1 MQQMIS
7 NAKMQTLIRL
17 LLPAYLFILAA
28 LGLYASSF
36 YSYILFHSLIE
47 VICAIVLLTI
57 FVLAWNTRKLLD
69 NNYILF
75 LGISFL
81 SSASFELVHL
91 FAYKGFGVF
100 PEYDTNLPTQLWIAF
115 RYMFSLS
122 LLIAPFF
129 ITRRLN
135 AVVALTVYVIITALL
150 FETIFS
156 GVFPD
161 CFIEGKGLTPFKIYS
176 EFIII
181 FILLTAL
188 GLLLR
193 KHTLFDARVLKL
205 LAFSIVSAIAADAA
219 FTRYLSAYGQ
229 ANLIG
234 HFFLFLSSA
243 LIYRAIVVTGV
254 NEPMAIIF
262 RNLEQSEERFRLI
275 AETSVD
281 LIFQLDATGKVVFCS
296 PAVAQFGYSVA
307 EVIGN
312 KFSTYIATEDRDLAF
327 SSFRQALAGE
337 HLHALELRLLM
348 ADGSPYFAEI
358 NIGPIRATNTIIG
371 LQGISRDVTARKEA
385 EKKLQKFANEL
396 QAANSALHVS
406 RTAALNL
413 MQDAV
418 EARAIAEKINAEL
431 NREIVGHKQAEA
443 ALRASEQFNKAVL
456 DTVGTLVVVLDREGR
471 IQGFNQA
478 CMAATGYTPAEV
490 LGRVFWDIFISG
502 EEMEGV
508 RQTWEQLRAGDF
520 PNSHENH
527 WIGKDGSRRLISWTN
542 TVIVQDGTMEYAVC
556 SGLDIT
562 ERKQAEEQIR
572 ASLAEKEVLLREVHH
587 RVKNN
592 LQIISSLV
600 SLQADSLTDERM
612 QAVFSDVRDRVR
624 AMALVHEQLYQ
635 TGNLAQLNFA
645 EYAAS
650 LLEYLWRSHGALAE
664 KVQLHCLIAPIVLPI
679 ETAVPCGLIL
689 NELAGNAL
697 KHGFPNGRSGAVTVA
712 LERDPASAM
721 ACLRVSDNGVGLPV
735 GRDWRQSGS
744 LGLRLVQILAGQLRG
759 TLETG
764 TGPGAEF
771 KVTFYLNGVRP

>member
-1 MQQMIS
+1 MIS
-7 NAKMQTLIRL
+7 NAKIRAGARL
-17 LLPAYLFILAA
+17 LLPGYLFILAA

-36 YSYILFHSLIE
+36 YSFILFHSLIE
-47 VICAIVLLTI
+47 VICVVVLLTI

-69 NNYILF
+69 NHYILF

-100 PEYDTNLPTQLWIAF
+100 PEYDSNLPTQLWIAF
-115 RYMFSLS
+115 RYMFSIS
-122 LLIAPFF
+122 LLIAPIF

-135 AVVALTVYVIITALL
+135 AVVALTGCVIITALL

-181 FILLTAL
+181 FILLAAL
-188 GLLLR
+188 VLLLR
-193 KHTLFDARVLKL
+193 KRTLFDARVLKML
-205 LAFSIVSAIAADAA
+205 VCSIVSAMAADLA
-219 FTRYLSAYGQ
+219 FTQYLSAYGQ
-229 ANLIG
+229 ANLVG
-234 HFFLFLSSA
+234 HFFLFLSAA
-243 LIYRAIVVTGV
+243 LIYRAIVVTGI

-262 RNLEQSEERFRLI
+262 RNLEQSEERLKLI

-281 LIFQLDATGKVVFCS
+281 LIFQLDAAGKVVFCS
-296 PAVAQFGYSVA
+296 PAVTQYGYKVA
-307 EVIGN
+307 EVIG
-312 KFSTYIATEDRDLAF
+312 KEFSTYIAKENLDLAF
-327 SSFRQALAGE
+327 SSFKRALAGE

-358 NIGPIRATNTIIG
+358 NIAPIRATDAIIG
-371 LQGISRDVTARKEA
+371 LQGISRDVTARREA
-385 EKKLQKFANEL
+385 EEKLQNFANEL
-396 QAANSALHVS
+396 QAANTALHVS

-418 EARAIAEKINAEL
+418 DARTVAEKINAEL
-431 NREIVGHKQAEA
+431 NREIIKHKQAEA
-443 ALRASEQFNKAVL
+443 ALRASEQFTKAVL
-456 DTVGTLVVVLDREGR
+456 DTAGTLVVVLDREGR

-478 CMAATGYTPAEV
+478 CMAATGYTAAEV
-490 LGRVFWDIFISG
+490 QGHVFWELFVPD

-508 RQTWEQLRAGDF
+508 RLTWEQLRAGDF

-527 WIGKDGSRRLISWTN
+527 WVSKDGSRRLISWTN
-542 TVIVQDGTMEYAVC
+542 TAIIQDGTMAYAVC
-556 SGLDIT
+556 AGLDIT

-592 LQIISSLV
+592 LQVISSLI

-612 QAVFSDVRDRVR
+612 RAVFGDVRDRVR
-624 AMALVHEQLYQ
+624 AMALVHERLYQ

-650 LLEYLWRSHGALAE
+650 LLQYLWRSHGALAE
-664 KVQLHCLIAPIVLPI
+664 KVQLHYLIAPIVLPI
-679 ETAVPCGLIL
+679 EMAVPCGLIL

-697 KHGFPNGRSGAVTVA
+697 KHGFPNGRSGEVTVA
-712 LERDPASAM
+712 LERDPATAM
-721 ACLRVSDNGVGLPV
+721 ACLRVSDNGVGLLV
-735 GRDWRQSGS
+735 GRDWQQSGS
-744 LGLRLVQILAGQLRG
+744 LGLRLVHILAGQLRG
-759 TLETG
+759 TVETG

-771 KVTFYLNGVRP
+771 RVTFHLNGIQP

>member
-1 MQQMIS
+1 MIS
-7 NAKMQTLIRL
+7 NAKTQTSVRL
-17 LLPAYLFILAA
+17 LVPAYLFILAA

-36 YSYILFHSLIE
+36 YSFILFHSLIE
-47 VICAIVLLTI
+47 VVCVIVLLTI
-57 FVLAWNTRKLLD
+57 FVLAWNTRELLD
-69 NNYILF
+69 NHYILF

-81 SSASFELVHL
+81 STASFELVHL

-100 PEYDTNLPTQLWIAF
+100 PEYDSNLPTQLWIAF
-115 RYMFSLS
+115 RYMFSIS

-135 AVVALTVYVIITALL
+135 PVITLTVCVIITALL
-150 FETIFS
+150 FEAIFS

-188 GLLLR
+188 VLLLR
-193 KHTLFDARVLKL
+193 KHTLFDARVLKM

-219 FTRYLSAYGQ
+219 FTRYLSVYGQ
-229 ANLIG
+229 ANLVG
-234 HFFLFLSSA
+234 HFFLFLSAA

-262 RNLEQSEERFRLI
+262 RNLEQSEERLRLI

-281 LIFQLDATGKVVFCS
+281 LIFQLDITGKVVFCS
-296 PAVAQFGYSVA
+296 PAVAQYGFKVA

-312 KFSTYIATEDRDLAF
+312 EFSTYIAKEDRDLAF
-327 SSFRQALAGE
+327 SSFRRAIAGE
-337 HLHALELRLLM
+337 HLHALELRLLR
-348 ADGSPYFAEI
+348 ADGTPYFAEI
-358 NIGPIRATNTIIG
+358 NIAPLRATDTIIG
-371 LQGISRDVTARKEA
+371 LQGISRDVTARREA
-385 EKKLQKFANEL
+385 ENKLQNFADEL
-396 QAANSALHVS
+396 QAANTALHVS

-418 EARAIAEKINAEL
+418 DARTIAEKINAEL
-431 NREIVGHKQAEA
+431 NREIVKHKQAEA

-478 CMAATGYTPAEV
+478 CMAATGYTAAEV
-490 LGRVFWDIFISG
+490 QGRVFWELFISA

-508 RQTWEQLRAGDF
+508 RLIWEQLRAGDF

-542 TVIVQDGTMEYAVC
+542 TAIVQDDIMEYAVC
-556 SGLDIT
+556 AGLDIT

-592 LQIISSLV
+592 LQVISSLI
-600 SLQADSLTDERM
+600 SLQADILTDERM
-612 QAVFSDVRDRVR
+612 CAVFNDVRDRVR

-650 LLEYLWRSHGALAE
+650 LLEYLWRSHGALSE
-664 KVQLHCLIAPIVLPI
+664 KVQLRCIIAPIVLPI
-679 ETAVPCGLIL
+679 EKAVPCGLIL

-697 KHGFPNGRSGAVTVA
+697 KHGFPNGRAGEVTVA
-712 LERDPASAM
+712 LERDPVTET

-744 LGLRLVQILAGQLRG
+744 LGLRLVHILTGQLRG

-764 TGPGAEF
+764 TSPGAEF
-771 KVTFYLNGVRP
+771 IITFRLNGVQP

>member
-1 MQQMIS
+1 MIS
-7 NAKMQTLIRL
+7 NAKIRAVARL
-17 LLPAYLFILAA
+17 FLPAYLFVLAA
-28 LGLYASSF
+28 SGLYASSL
-36 YSYILFHSLIE
+36 YSFILFHSLIE
-47 VICAIVLLTI
+47 VVCVIVLLTI
-57 FVLAWNTRKLLD
+57 FVLAWNARELLD
-69 NNYILF
+69 NHYILF

-100 PEYDTNLPTQLWIAF
+100 SGYDSNLPAQLWIAF
-115 RYMFSLS
+115 RYMFSMS

-135 AVVALTVYVIITALL
+135 AVAALTVHVVITALL
-150 FETIFS
+150 FEAIFS

-181 FILLTAL
+181 FILLAAL

-193 KHTLFDARVLKL
+193 KQTLFDARVLRM
-205 LAFSIVSAIAADAA
+205 LACSIFSAIAADAA
-219 FTRYLSAYGQ
+219 FTRYLSVYGQ
-229 ANLIG
+229 ANLVG
-234 HFFLFLSSA
+234 HFFLFLSAA

-262 RNLEQSEERFRLI
+262 RNLEQSEERLRLI
-275 AETSVD
+275 AENSVD
-281 LIFQLDATGKVVFCS
+281 LIFQLGVTGKVVFCS
-296 PAVAQFGYSVA
+296 PAVAQYGYSVA
-307 EVIGN
+307 EVIGK
-312 KFSTYIATEDRDLAF
+312 KFSAFVVPEDLDIAF
-327 SSFRQALAGE
+327 SSFRRAIAGE

-358 NIGPIRATNTIIG
+358 NMAPIRAADAIIG
-371 LQGISRDVTARKEA
+371 LQGISRDVTARREA
-385 EKKLQKFANEL
+385 EKKLQNFANEL
-396 QAANSALHVS
+396 QAANTALNVS

-418 EARAIAEKINAEL
+418 DARTTAEKINAEL
-431 NREIVGHKQAEA
+431 NREIVKHKQAEA
-443 ALRASEQFNKAVL
+443 ALRASEQFNKVVL
-456 DTVGTLVVVLDREGR
+456 DTVGALVVVLDREGR

-478 CMAATGYTPAEV
+478 CVAATGYTAAEV
-490 LGRVFWDIFISG
+490 QGRVFFELFIPD
-502 EEMEGV
+502 EDMEGV
-508 RQTWEQLRAGDF
+508 RLTWEELRAGDF

-527 WIGKDGSRRLISWTN
+527 WVGKDGSRRLISWTN
-542 TVIVQDGTMEYAVC
+542 TAIVEDGMMAYAIC
-556 SGLDIT
+556 AGLDIT

-592 LQIISSLV
+592 LQIISSLI

-612 QAVFSDVRDRVR
+612 QAVFGDVRDRVH
-624 AMALVHEQLYQ
+624 AMALVHERLYQ

-645 EYAAS
+645 EYAGS
-650 LLEYLWRSHGALAE
+650 LLQYLWRSHGALAE
-664 KVQLHCLIAPIVLPI
+664 KVQLHYLIAPIVLPI

-697 KHGFPNGRSGAVTVA
+697 KHGFPNGKRGEVTVA
-712 LERDPASAM
+712 LECDPAAAT

-744 LGLRLVQILAGQLRG
+744 LGLRLVHILAGQLRG

-771 KVTFYLNGVRP
+771 RVTFRLNGVHP

>member
-1 MQQMIS
+1 MQHMINNTKIQS
-7 NAKMQTLIRL
+7 LLRL
-17 LLPAYLFILAA
+17 LLPAYLFVLAA

-36 YSYILFHSLIE
+36 YSFILFHSLVE
-47 VICAIVLLTI
+47 VICAVVLLTI

-69 NNYILF
+69 NHYILF

-100 PEYDTNLPTQLWIAF
+100 PEYDSNLPTELWIAF
-115 RYMFSLS
+115 RYMFSTS

-150 FETIFS
+150 FEAIFS

-181 FILLTAL
+181 FMLLAAL
-188 GLLLR
+188 VLLLR
-193 KHTLFDARVLKL
+193 KRAHFDPRVLKML
-205 LAFSIVSAIAADAA
+205 VFSIVSAIAADAS
-219 FTRYLSAYGQ
+219 FTHYISAYGQ
-229 ANLIG
+229 ANLVG
-234 HFFLFLSSA
+234 HFFLFLSAA

-262 RNLEQSEERFRLI
+262 RNLEQSEERLRLI

-281 LIFQLDATGKVVFCS
+281 LIFQLDTAGKVVFCS
-296 PAVAQFGYSVA
+296 PAVTQYGYKVT
-307 EVIGN
+307 EVIG
-312 KFSTYIATEDRDLAF
+312 KEFSAYVAQEDLDFAF
-327 SSFRQALAGE
+327 SSFRRALEGE

-358 NIGPIRATNTIIG
+358 NIAPIRVTDTIIG
-371 LQGISRDVTARKEA
+371 LQGISRDITARRAA
-385 EKKLQKFANEL
+385 ENKLHNFANEL
-396 QAANSALHVS
+396 QAANSALQVS

-418 EARAIAEKINAEL
+418 DARATAEKINAEL
-431 NREIVGHKQAEA
+431 NREIIGHKQAE
-443 ALRASEQFNKAVL
+443 EQV
-456 DTVGTLVVVLDREGR
+456 
-471 IQGFNQA
+471 
-478 CMAATGYTPAEV
+478 
-490 LGRVFWDIFISG
+490 
-502 EEMEGV
+502 
-508 RQTWEQLRAGDF
+508 
-520 PNSHENH
+520 
-527 WIGKDGSRRLISWTN
+527 
-542 TVIVQDGTMEYAVC
+542 
-556 SGLDIT
+556 
-562 ERKQAEEQIR
+562 R

-592 LQIISSLV
+592 LQVISSLI
-600 SLQADSLTDERM
+600 SLQTDTLTDERM
-612 QAVFSDVRDRVR
+612 HVVLGDMRDRVR
-624 AMALVHEQLYQ
+624 AMALVHEKLYQ
-635 TGNLAQLNFA
+635 TGNLAQLNFS

-650 LLEYLWRSHGALAE
+650 LLQYLWRSHGALAE
-664 KVQLHCLIAPIVLPI
+664 KVQLRTLIAPIVVPI

-697 KHGFPNGRSGAVTVA
+697 KHGFPNGGSGEVTVA
-712 LERDPASAM
+712 LEHDSATEM
-721 ACLRVSDNGVGLPV
+721 ICLRVSDNGIGLPV
-735 GRDWRQSGS
+735 GPDSRPTGS
-744 LGLRLVQILAGQLRG
+744 LGLRLVHILVGQLRG

-771 KVTFYLNGVRP
+771 RITFRPNGVQP

>member
-7 NAKMQTLIRL
+7 NAKIHAVARL

-36 YSYILFHSLIE
+36 YSFILFHSLIE

-69 NNYILF
+69 NHYILF

-115 RYMFSLS
+115 RYMFSMS
-122 LLIAPFF
+122 LLIAPLF

-135 AVVALTVYVIITALL
+135 AVAALTVQVIITALL
-150 FETIFS
+150 FEAIFS

-181 FILLTAL
+181 FILLAAL
-188 GLLLR
+188 VLLLR
-193 KHTLFDARVLKL
+193 KHSLFDARVLQL

-219 FTRYLSAYGQ
+219 FTRYLSVYGQ
-229 ANLIG
+229 ANLVG

-254 NEPMAIIF
+254 KEPMAIIF
-262 RNLEQSEERFRLI
+262 RNLEQSEERLKLI

-281 LIFQLDATGKVVFCS
+281 LIFQLDVTGKVVFCS
-296 PAVAQFGYSVA
+296 PAVSQYGYNAA
-307 EVIGN
+307 EVIGK
-312 KFSTYIATEDRDLAF
+312 KFSTYIAQEDQDLAT
-327 SSFRQALAGE
+327 SSFRRALEGE
-337 HLHALELRLLM
+337 HLHALELRLLK
-348 ADGSPYFAEI
+348 ADGRPYFAEI
-358 NIGPIRATNTIIG
+358 NIAPIQATNTIIG

-385 EKKLQKFANEL
+385 EKKLQNFANEL
-396 QAANSALHVS
+396 QAANTALNVS
-406 RTAALNL
+406 HTAALNL
-413 MQDAV
+413 MQDAID
-418 EARAIAEKINAEL
+418 ARTTAEKVNEEL
-431 NREIVGHKQAEA
+431 NRKIIMHKQAEA
-443 ALRASEQFNKAVL
+443 ALQASEQFNKAVL
-456 DTVGTLVVVLDREGR
+456 DTAGTMVVVLDREGR

-478 CMAATGYTPAEV
+478 CMTATGYTAAEV
-490 LGRVFWDIFISG
+490 QGRIFWELFVP
-502 EEMEGV
+502 EEDLEGV
-508 RQTWEQLRAGDF
+508 LLTWEQLQAGDF
-520 PNSHENH
+520 PNSHENE
-527 WIGKDGSRRLISWTN
+527 WVSKDGSRRLISWSN
-542 TVIVQDGTMEYAVC
+542 TAIIEDGKMKYAIS

-562 ERKQAEEQIR
+562 ERKQAEEQIK

-592 LQIISSLV
+592 LQVISSLI

-612 QAVFSDVRDRVR
+612 RAVFGDVRDRVR
-624 AMALVHEQLYQ
+624 AMALVHENLYQ

-664 KVQLHCLIAPIVLPI
+664 KVQLRFVIAPIVLPI
-679 ETAVPCGLIL
+679 EKAVPCGLIL

-697 KHGFPNGRSGAVTVA
+697 KHGFPNSRAGEVTVT
-712 LERDPASAM
+712 LERDPATAM
-721 ACLRVSDNGVGLPV
+721 ACLRVSDNGVGMPV
-735 GRDWRQSGS
+735 GRDWRQSDS
-744 LGLRLVQILAGQLRG
+744 LGLRLVHILAGQLGGR
-759 TLETG
+759 LETG
-764 TGPGAEF
+764 TAPGAEF
-771 KVTFYLNGVRP
+771 RITFPLNGIQS

>member
-1 MQQMIS
+1 MLNNNNMH
-7 NAKMQTLIRL
+7 ALARMF
-17 LLPAYLFILAA
+17 LPAYLFIVAV

-36 YSYILFHSLIE
+36 YSFILFHSLIE
-47 VICAIVLLTI
+47 VICVIVLLTI

-69 NNYILF
+69 NHYILF

-135 AVVALTVYVIITALL
+135 AVIVLTVCIIITALL
-150 FETIFS
+150 FKAIFS

-181 FILLTAL
+181 FILLAAL

-193 KHTLFDARVLKL
+193 KRAHFDARVLKL
-205 LAFSIVSAIAADAA
+205 LAFSIVSAMAADVA

-229 ANLIG
+229 ANLVG
-234 HFFLFLSSA
+234 HFFLFFSAA
-243 LIYRAIVVTGV
+243 LIYRAIVVTGI
-254 NEPMAIIF
+254 NEPMTIIF
-262 RNLEQSEERFRLI
+262 RNLEQNEERLRLI

-281 LIFQLDATGKVVFCS
+281 LIFQLDTSGKVVFCS
-296 PAVAQFGYSVA
+296 PAVTQYGYNVP
-307 EVIGN
+307 EVIG
-312 KFSTYIATEDRDLAF
+312 KEFSAFIAREDLDLAI
-327 SSFRQALAGE
+327 SSFRRVLEGE

-358 NIGPIRATNTIIG
+358 NIAPLRVTDTIIG
-371 LQGISRDVTARKEA
+371 LQGIARDVSARREG
-385 EKKLQKFANEL
+385 EMKLQNYANEL
-396 QAANSALHVS
+396 QAANTALHVS

-413 MQDAV
+413 MQDAID
-418 EARAIAEKINAEL
+418 ARTTAEQINAEL
-431 NREIVGHKQAEA
+431 NREIIKHKQAEA

-478 CMAATGYTPAEV
+478 CMAATGYGAAEV
-490 LGRVFWDIFISG
+490 QGRVFWELFISD

-508 RQTWEQLRAGDF
+508 RLIWEQLRAGDF
-520 PNSHENH
+520 PNSHENY
-527 WIGKDGSRRLISWTN
+527 WTGKDGSRRLISWTN
-542 TVIVQDGTMEYAVC
+542 TAIVQDGIMEYAVC
-556 SGLDIT
+556 AGLDIT

-592 LQIISSLV
+592 LQVISSLI

-612 QAVFSDVRDRVR
+612 RAVFNDVRDRVR

-650 LLEYLWRSHGALAE
+650 LLHYLWRSHGALAE
-664 KVQLHCLIAPIVLPI
+664 KVRLHCLIAPIVLPI

-689 NELAGNAL
+689 NELSGNAL
-697 KHGFPNGRSGAVTVA
+697 KHGFPNGRAGEVTVT
-712 LERDPASAM
+712 LEHDPATET
-721 ACLRVSDNGVGLPV
+721 ACLRVSDNGIGLPV
-735 GRDWRQSGS
+735 ERDWRQSGS
-744 LGLRLVQILAGQLRG
+744 LGLRLVRILTGQLRG

-764 TGPGAEF
+764 TGPGTEF
-771 KVTFYLNGVRP
+771 KITFCLNGGHP

>member
-1 MQQMIS
+1 MID
-7 NAKMQTLIRL
+7 NAKIQSLNRL

-36 YSYILFHSLIE
+36 YSFILFHSLIE
-47 VICAIVLLTI
+47 VVCVVVLLTI

-69 NNYILF
+69 NHYILF

-100 PEYDTNLPTQLWIAF
+100 PEYDSNLPTQLWIAF
-115 RYMFSLS
+115 RYMFSIS
-122 LLIAPFF
+122 LLIAPIF

-135 AVVALTVYVIITALL
+135 AVVALTGCVIITALL
-150 FETIFS
+150 FEAIFS

-181 FILLTAL
+181 FILLAAL
-188 GLLLR
+188 VLLLR
-193 KHTLFDARVLKL
+193 KRPLFDARVLRML
-205 LAFSIVSAIAADAA
+205 VCSIVSAMAADLA
-219 FTRYLSAYGQ
+219 FTQYLSAYGQ
-229 ANLIG
+229 ANLVG
-234 HFFLFLSSA
+234 HFFLFLSAA
-243 LIYRAIVVTGV
+243 LIYRAIVVTGI

-262 RNLEQSEERFRLI
+262 RNLEQSEERLKLI

-281 LIFQLDATGKVVFCS
+281 LIFQLDAAGKVVFCS
-296 PAVAQFGYSVA
+296 PAVTQYGYKAA
-307 EVIGN
+307 EVIG
-312 KFSTYIATEDRDLAF
+312 KEFSSYIAQEDREFAF
-327 SSFRQALAGE
+327 SSFRRALAGE

-358 NIGPIRATNTIIG
+358 NIAPIRATDTIIG
-371 LQGISRDVTARKEA
+371 LQGISRDVTARREA
-385 EKKLQKFANEL
+385 ENKLQKFANEL
-396 QAANSALHVS
+396 QAANSALHIS

-418 EARAIAEKINAEL
+418 DARTIAERINAEL
-431 NREIVGHKQAEA
+431 NREIIKHKQAEA

-456 DTVGTLVVVLDREGR
+456 DTAGTLVVVLDREGR

-478 CMAATGYTPAEV
+478 CMAATGYTAAEV
-490 LGRVFWDIFISG
+490 RGRVFWELFISD

-508 RQTWEQLRAGDF
+508 RLTWERLRAGDF
-520 PNSHENH
+520 PNTHENH
-527 WIGKDGSRRLISWTN
+527 WTGKDGSHRLISWTN
-542 TVIVQDGTMEYAVC
+542 TAIIQDGTMAYAVC
-556 SGLDIT
+556 AGLDIT

-592 LQIISSLV
+592 LQVISSLI

-612 QAVFSDVRDRVR
+612 RAVFGDVRDRVR
-624 AMALVHEQLYQ
+624 AMALVHEKLYQ

-645 EYAAS
+645 EYADS
-650 LLEYLWRSHGALAE
+650 LLQYLWRSHGALAE
-664 KVQLHCLIAPIVLPI
+664 KVRLHSLIAPIILPI

-689 NELAGNAL
+689 NELAANAL
-697 KHGFPNGRSGAVTVA
+697 KHGFPDGRSGEVTVV
-712 LERDPASAM
+712 LERDPATETV
-721 ACLRVSDNGVGLPV
+721 CLRVSDNGVGLPA

-744 LGLRLVQILAGQLRG
+744 LGLRLVHILAGQLRG
-759 TLETG
+759 TVEIG

-771 KVTFYLNGVRP
+771 RITFRLNGVQP